1 MRFLLQSSKT
11 KNALKKVSSDLAA
24 SEAKLVHPNVVTRQK
39 FRSPSSGSHQ
49 FIAPSSCRVS
59 LSPPDKKSV
68 EIKNVL
74 WGQKCSKSCGCA
86 VRFEVDV
93 NDSDTVVR
101 ARYTAKTLVSSS
113 KKTTGK
119 FEENIIPTVTSKGR
133 PIMTKC
139 QCGTLRTLSEK
150 VSSIVIGQKLRV
162 LKNSVEF
169 SGPRS
174 PLSFRHTVL
183 RLMGFSSTDGH
194 CLDLVEEAFAAM
206 VVGRMIPPRKKPEV
220 VSAGLDSIKV
230 FETLPNRGKMIPRN
244 WEIDPSW
251 RPSFSYNF
259 DGNPMGDEK
268 MSLQIPTIFRTSF
281 LKRETNVAIEEQTPT
296 EQEDKYKNIAYGMA
310 SSSFPSLYNNGYNG
324 VGNNCVLDWEKYV
337 DEQLDNE
344 SQC

>member
-1 MRFLLQSSKT
+1 MRFLLQGSKT
-11 KNALKKVSSDLAA
+11 KNALKKISSDLAA
-24 SEAKLVHPNVVTRQK
+24 SETKLVHPNVVTRQK
-39 FRSPSSGSHQ
+39 FRSPSSGSHE
-49 FIAPSSCRVS
+49 FIAPSSCRVA

-113 KKTTGK
+113 KKTKGK

-150 VSSIVIGQKLRV
+150 VSSIVVGQKLRV

-183 RLMGFSSTDGH
+183 RLMGVSSADGH

-206 VVGRMIPPRKKPEV
+206 VVGRMIPPRKEPAI
-220 VSAGLDSIKV
+220 VSSGLDSIKV
-230 FETLPNRGKMIPRN
+230 FETLPNGGKIIPRN
-244 WEIDPSW
+244 WEIDPS
-251 RPSFSYNF
+251 SFSYNF
-259 DGNPMGDEK
+259 DGNPMGEEK
-268 MSLQIPTIFRTSF
+268 LPLQMPTIFRTSF
-281 LKRETNVAIEEQTPT
+281 LKRETNGSIEEQAPT
-296 EQEDKYKNIAYGMA
+296 EKEDKYKNLSYGMA

-324 VGNNCVLDWEKYV
+324 VRNNCVLDWEKYV
-337 DEQLDNE
+337 DEQLDE